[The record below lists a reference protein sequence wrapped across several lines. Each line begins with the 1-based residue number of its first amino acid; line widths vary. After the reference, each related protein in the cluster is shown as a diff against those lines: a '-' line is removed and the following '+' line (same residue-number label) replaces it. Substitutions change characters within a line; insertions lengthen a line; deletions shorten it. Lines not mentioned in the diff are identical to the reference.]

1 MSKPWKERLNQWF
14 MHVGSRI
21 VFGLDAFCVRWSKVG
36 NRPFFEAGDFAW
48 ASKVEAE
55 FPAIR
60 AELDRLLKHREQLPN
75 FQDISKEQ
83 KWLTTDDGWKTVVF
97 YAYGLKVPGTCKLC
111 PSTAR
116 ALKHIPG
123 MKTAMF
129 SIFSP
134 NKHIPPHRGP
144 YKGVLRY
151 HLGLKVPE
159 PAEACGIRVA
169 DETRHW
175 HEGESMI
182 FDDAFEHEAWN
193 NTDEV
198 RAVLFVDFVRPMR
211 FPGSLVNRLLIWL
224 IALSPFVLGSAGNQL
239 AWEKRFNEAMQKAS

>member
-1 MSKPWKERLNQWF
+1 

-97 YAYGLKVPGTCKLC
+97 YAYGLKVPGTCKL
-111 PSTAR
+111 
-116 ALKHIPG
+116 
-123 MKTAMF
+123 
-129 SIFSP
+129 
-134 NKHIPPHRGP
+134 GP
-144 YKGVLRY
+144 RR
-151 HLGLKVPE
+151 LGP
-159 PAEACGIRVA
+159 
-169 DETRHW
+169 
-175 HEGESMI
+175 
-182 FDDAFEHEAWN
+182 
-193 NTDEV
+193 
-198 RAVLFVDFVRPMR
+198 
-211 FPGSLVNRLLIWL
+211 
-224 IALSPFVLGSAGNQL
+224 
-239 AWEKRFNEAMQKAS
+239 